1 MIFIFLMVP
10 YEIHSG
16 SMEIVD
22 RNKKLFD
29 EGIEVRSENLYITAG
44 KAVQTDTFLI
54 LTDSVFVKSKN
65 FSLVADY
72 LNYKIPYKVLFG
84 SGNIRIWR
92 EDTLKGDS
100 LIFFREKEEGKL
112 IGNLIFISDSIEV
125 KGKSADFFEDSVV
138 IRGYPEFKSPEIRV
152 ISDYTVFV
160 VRDSTYKFLSD
171 VNFETSNIFGNSGK
185 LIHNSKN
192 GISTLLDEPFI
203 LEERDSITGEVIL
216 VNHKTKIMES
226 LNGRVITYTEDGR
239 NIVWG
244 DTINIYYNEETI
256 DSVLVKG
263 KSRGSFAKNETQ
275 SGKSN

>member
-1 MIFIFLMVP
+1 MILLFLMVP
-10 YEIHSG
+10 YEITSG

-22 RNKKLFD
+22 RNKNIFK
-29 EGIEVRSENLYITAG
+29 EGIEIYSEDLHITAK
-44 KAVQTDTFLI
+44 KAVQTDTSII
-54 LTDSVFVKSKN
+54 LEDSVFVRSKK
-65 FSLVADY
+65 FSLSADY
-72 LNYKIPYKVLFG
+72 LNYKVPYKIIFG
-84 SGNIRIWR
+84 SGNVKIWK

-112 IGNLIFISDSIEV
+112 IGNLIFVSDSIEI

-152 ISDYTVFV
+152 TSDYTVYV
-160 VRDSTYKFLSD
+160 IKDSTYKFLSS

-185 LIHNSKN
+185 LIHNCKN
-192 GISTLLDEPFI
+192 EISTLLNEPFI
-203 LEERDSITGEVIL
+203 LEKRDSITGEKIL
-216 VNHKTKIMES
+216 VDHKTKIMES
-226 LNGRVITYTEDGR
+226 LNGKVITYTENGR

-244 DTINIYYNEETI
+244 DTINIYYDEETI